1 MNQPGFD
8 FATSL
13 PVNGKAPRQR
23 HASFTGALQAAGDRP
38 VLTMAYVALLRTL
51 GPHSDQA
58 AAKALGCGLSSINSV
73 RDGLGASVVDSGR
86 YETKTWPNGRTTK
99 RTRWAVAK

>member
-1 MNQPGFD
+1 MTQGNLLD
-8 FATSL
+8 LTTL

-23 HASFTGALQAAGDRP
+23 HASFTGAVKAASDRP

-51 GPHSDQA
+51 GPQSDQA

-73 RDGLGASVVDSGR
+73 RDGLGASVVDSGH

-99 RTRWAVAK
+99 RTRWQVAK